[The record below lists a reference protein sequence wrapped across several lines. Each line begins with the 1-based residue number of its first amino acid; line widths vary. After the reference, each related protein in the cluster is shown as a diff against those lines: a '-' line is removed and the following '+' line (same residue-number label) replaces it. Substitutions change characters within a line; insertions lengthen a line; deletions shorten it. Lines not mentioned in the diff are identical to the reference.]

1 MAAILLASPA
11 AALAQVPGPVAVG
24 AQVGTPGLGANIQFA
39 LNDVIVL
46 RGGYDVLQWDRD
58 DSYQDVDYNAEIDFK
73 SPGAFVDLHPFR
85 NSFFVSGGA
94 YFGERGVDLDAT
106 PTRDVRIGGVTFT
119 PAQVGRLDGRMRDLY
134 RRSSVVAIALHPT
147 VTGSGLTVVL
157 EAMASGRPVIAYGRG
172 GALDTVVDG
181 ETGLV
186 VDGWDVGAIA
196 AAGALLAVATRPRVA
211 TPVPTV
217 PV

>member
-1 MAAILLASPA
+1 MIRLARAAAVAAILVAAPA
-11 AALAQVPGPVAVG
+11 AALAQVPGPIAVG

-39 LNDVIVL
+39 LNDMVVL

-119 PAQVGRLDGRMRDLY
+119 PAQVGRLDGRIDLEDTAPFAGIGFDNTIT
-134 RRSSVVAIALHPT
+134 RGGRLGFRFTAGAVFGDAPVVNLQ
-147 VTGSGLTVVL
+147 
-157 EAMASGRPVIAYGRG
+157 ASGGTFSDNPIFQERLRQEEAEI
-172 GALDTVVDG
+172 
-181 ETGLV
+181 
-186 VDGWDVGAIA
+186 
-196 AAGALLAVATRPRVA
+196 
-211 TPVPTV
+211 
-217 PV
+217 

>member
-1 MAAILLASPA
+1 MKTLLIAAVITTALPA
-11 AALAQVPGPVAVG
+11 TSALAQADGRFAVG

-58 DSYQDVDYNAEIDFK
+58 DSYRDVDYNAEIDFK

-119 PAQVGRLDGRMRDLY
+119 PAQVGRLDGRIDLEDTAPFAGIGFDNTFT
-134 RRSSVVAIALHPT
+134 RGGRLGFRFTAGAVFGDAPVVNLQ
-147 VTGSGLTVVL
+147 
-157 EAMASGRPVIAYGRG
+157 ASGGTFSDNPIFQERLRQEEAEI
-172 GALDTVVDG
+172 
-181 ETGLV
+181 
-186 VDGWDVGAIA
+186 
-196 AAGALLAVATRPRVA
+196 
-211 TPVPTV
+211 
-217 PV
+217 

>member
-1 MAAILLASPA
+1 M
-11 AALAQVPGPVAVG
+11 
-24 AQVGTPGLGANIQFA
+24 
-39 LNDVIVL
+39 IVL

-119 PAQVGRLDGRMRDLY
+119 PAQVGRLDGRIDLEDTAPFAGIGFDNTFT
-134 RRSSVVAIALHPT
+134 RGGRLGFRFTAGAVFGDAPVVNLQ
-147 VTGSGLTVVL
+147 
-157 EAMASGRPVIAYGRG
+157 ASGGTFSDNPIFQERLRQEEAEI
-172 GALDTVVDG
+172 
-181 ETGLV
+181 
-186 VDGWDVGAIA
+186 
-196 AAGALLAVATRPRVA
+196 
-211 TPVPTV
+211 
-217 PV
+217 

>member
-11 AALAQVPGPVAVG
+11 AALAQVPGPFAVG

-119 PAQVGRLDGRMRDLY
+119 PAQVGRLDGRIDLEDTAPFAGIGFDNTFT
-134 RRSSVVAIALHPT
+134 RGGRLGFRFTAGAVFGDAPVVNLQ
-147 VTGSGLTVVL
+147 
-157 EAMASGRPVIAYGRG
+157 ASGGTFSDNPIFQERLRQEEAEI
-172 GALDTVVDG
+172 
-181 ETGLV
+181 
-186 VDGWDVGAIA
+186 
-196 AAGALLAVATRPRVA
+196 
-211 TPVPTV
+211 
-217 PV
+217 